1 MILQSLFLHPLGPAL
16 ILILGGVVLA
26 VLRRIARRNAVL
38 AQMIAGRPL
47 SELPR
52 SWLYDLR
59 SPLAL
64 VTVLAAT
71 VLLIE
76 LRGLSPRPALVW
88 TWQPLTV
95 AGSVLEWRID
105 AWNWTVSAVI
115 IALAGVALLLGEGV
129 MAPAVRSRLDLVGAE
144 AERTLWLAAAALV
157 FVASANV
164 LTLACCWVAL
174 DAALAV
180 RLRLAGAQE
189 ASARAWGMLSLAS
202 VLLLILLALLGESG
216 IRASLTSA
224 RLTNAQLALLW
235 FAALIRAGV
244 YPFHFWLTGHGAT
257 RRDHWI
263 PVYLIAPVAGLWL
276 LGRVHALAPEGWL
289 RRPEWI
295 ALGVLALLGTAL
307 VAWTVENGDRRWRWI
322 ALNRISLA
330 VLAAYTAASPSPGA
344 LVWSVVTFGLGCA
357 LLAAGKPAASI
368 FGWRAPSALAGLTLW
383 GLPGT
388 VGFLAH
394 SVLVFPTDAALAI
407 PLFAVV
413 VLAEILLVAALWEA
427 IFEDTPGPESP
438 VNVSWR
444 TVIRVGGAVAL
455 LAVPLIGFGLA
466 PNVLA
471 SLAGAPLPPDADRL
485 PSIMAETRR
494 SIWAGLA
501 AAALFGSLLGIY
513 RRNILGQMRG
523 WQAAI
528 ASVAS
533 LEWLYK
539 GVGAAFKFAAGG
551 LQYFAT
557 LGEGEGYLGWL
568 ALASFIIW
576 VLLSS

>member
-1 MILQSLFLHPLGPAL
+1 MILRTLFLHPLGPAL
-16 ILILGGVVLA
+16 ILCLGGIVLA
-26 VLRRIARRNAVL
+26 VLRRIARRKAVL

-64 VTVLAAT
+64 ITVLAAT
-71 VLLIE
+71 ALLAQ
-76 LRGLSPRPALVW
+76 LRGMSPRPALAW

-95 AGSVLEWRID
+95 AGSILEWRID
-105 AWNWTVSAVI
+105 AWNWTISAVI
-115 IALAGVALLLGEGV
+115 IALAGVALLLGEGIT
-129 MAPAVRSRLDLVGAE
+129 APAVRARLDLVGAE

-157 FVASANV
+157 FVLSANI
-164 LTLACCWVAL
+164 LTLACCWIAL

-189 ASARAWGMLSLAS
+189 AAGRAWGMLSLSS
-202 VLLLILLALLGESG
+202 VLLLVLLAMLGEDG
-216 IRASLTSA
+216 IRASVTGA
-224 RLTNAQLALLW
+224 RLTDMELSLLW
-235 FAALIRAGV
+235 LVALIRAGV
-244 YPFHFWLTGHGAT
+244 YPFHFWLTGHHST
-257 RRDHWI
+257 QRDHWI

-295 ALGVLALLGTAL
+295 ALGALALLGTAL
-307 VAWTVENGDRRWRWI
+307 VAWTSEDPGRRWRWI
-322 ALNRISLA
+322 ALNRASLA
-330 VLAAYTAASPSPGA
+330 VLAAYTVASPSPGA
-344 LVWSVVTFGLGCA
+344 LVWSVVTFALGCA
-357 LLAAGKPAASI
+357 LLVGGQAARRM
-368 FGWRAPSALAGLTLW
+368 FGWQAPSALAALTLW

-407 PLFAVV
+407 PLFGVV
-413 VLAEILLVAALWEA
+413 ILSEVLLVAALWEA
-427 IFEDTPGPESP
+427 VFRDVAAPQTRGEVG
-438 VNVSWR
+438 WR
-444 TVIRVGGAVAL
+444 AVLRVGGAVAV

-466 PNVLA
+466 PNALA
-471 SLAGAPLPPDADRL
+471 SLAGAPLDPAAASLRA
-485 PSIMAETRR
+485 IMAETRR

-501 AAALFGSLLGIY
+501 LAALLGGLLGIY
-513 RRNILGQMRG
+513 RQAILGQMRG

-528 ASVAS
+528 SNIAS
-533 LEWLYK
+533 LEWLYNA
-539 GVGAAFKFAAGG
+539 VAAGFKLAAGG

-568 ALASFIIW
+568 ALASLIIW
-576 VLLSS
+576 VLLST